1 MRDFQSSFLFAALW
15 LTFIVRQKMK
25 RPLRILVEL
34 LAPPLLAATIYS
46 LVVLVASRDAIIAK
60 AFLLILLFA
69 YVFAGIPSV
78 IFTIVLELSFAKG
91 LAVRSWR
98 TVLLASVL
106 GILSGCAVA
115 LMFARGF
122 DNQRGVFT
130 IFPALGLVSGFSV
143 GAVVRRVVI

>member
-1 MRDFQSSFLFAALW
+1 
-15 LTFIVRQKMK
+15 MK

-34 LAPPLLAATIYS
+34 FAPPLVAATIYS
-46 LVVLVASRDAIIAK
+46 LVVFVASRDAIMVK

-78 IFTIVLELSFAKG
+78 IFTIVLEFSFATG
-91 LAVRSWR
+91 LAVRSRR
-98 TVLLASVL
+98 TVLLASAL

-122 DNQRGVFT
+122 DNQRGAFT
-130 IFPALGLVSGFSV
+130 VFPALGLVSGFSV
-143 GAVVRRVVI
+143 GAVVRRFAV